1 MAVDLLGD
9 ARALVSNQMG
19 DVLDAQSGCGQDRHE
34 RVPQLTRRPLLRID
48 SPGRFNHQDA
58 PPGIGPKAR
67 LPQGHWYGERAVKG
81 HWYRTLCDD
90 CIEHRFT
97 AGGGRRYEPV
107 PLRNESE

>member
-19 DVLDAQSGCGQDRHE
+19 DVLDAQSGCG
-34 RVPQLTRRPLLRID
+34 
-48 SPGRFNHQDA
+48 
-58 PPGIGPKAR
+58 GIGPKAR